1 MFMTGYHHLI
11 FGFLQTFVVLSC
23 SPLEKFNFSI
33 IVHLQGLKIA
43 VTNIHCFSSPS
54 LPPTSF
60 LTPSIFLSFF
70 LSFLL
75 LSLSV
80 NFLILPLF
88 SSSTLLFCFIFI
100 IVTSLLLLLVLLYL
114 FLYCLGGEKGLEMII
129 AFLSENIP
137 LIKIK

>member
-75 LSLSV
+75 LSFCYFFNSPIIFIFHSPFLLHFHYSYFSPSSTCSTLSV
-80 NFLILPLF
+80 PVLF
-88 SSSTLLFCFIFI
+88 
-100 IVTSLLLLLVLLYL
+100 
-114 FLYCLGGEKGLEMII
+114 GGEKALEMII
-129 AFLSENIP
+129 ASLSENIP